1 MDCKSE
7 SLSSLKAVVDCESP
21 NNMTNDFSG
30 NVWIIDDR

>member
-1 MDCKSE
+1 MDCSAE
-7 SLSSLKAVVDCESP
+7 SLSTLKAYVDCESP